1 MTASDLATARLVTE
15 EGFRANAYHDAVGKL
30 TIGYGFCIDEGI
42 SEPAARALLLAQVQ
56 ERVAALDTYW
66 WYQPLDEVRKS
77 VIIDVS
83 FNVGLAGLLHFPK
96 MIAALG
102 ASNWQAAHDELLD
115 SDAARLNV
123 ARYQKLATILLTG
136 VNA

>member
-1 MTASDLATARLVTE
+1 MSASDLATARLVTE
-15 EGFRANAYHDAVGKL
+15 EGFRSSAYHDAVGKL
-30 TIGYGFCIDEGI
+30 TVGYGFCIDEGI

-56 ERVAALDTYW
+56 ERVAALEAYW
-66 WYQPLDEVRKS
+66 WYSPLDEVRKS
-77 VIIDVS
+77 VVIDVS
-83 FNVGLAGLLHFPK
+83 FNVGITGLLHFPK

-123 ARYQKLATILLTG
+123 SRYQNLASILLTG